1 MVLRA
6 VTYRIKSGFSIK
18 ARPER
23 SRMGVERQHIKTP
36 SHGDLSGICLIFGIG
51 FSIIPN
57 KIAIIGDFVIYDLLI
72 TIYYF
77 FPRNQRNPRLLIISL

>member
-57 KIAIIGDFVIYDLLI
+57 KIAIGDFVRYDPFDYAQDMFINYELL
-72 TIYYF
+72 F
-77 FPRNQRNPRLLIISL
+77 FSAFTP